1 MDIPK
6 VQSVLRESK
15 TPAWL
20 LYSFFGSNPVALDFL
35 GFSHLHLS
43 RRFAYLIPAQ
53 GEPTLIV
60 HAIEQSTYPPLPGK
74 KRVFHSLESFKA
86 ALQEVVAPYGRVAME
101 YQPGGSIPYLSRV
114 DAGTIELLRGMGL
127 EVVSSA
133 EILLQFQTWSAEAL
147 ASHKRAVQGI
157 EAAIRRALDF
167 IRSRITDPPSELE
180 VQAEISKV
188 FEARGLVFDHP
199 AMVDFGP
206 HAANPHH
213 TPGLARL
220 ERGQVVL
227 IDLWC
232 KEPGG
237 PYADVTWMAGW
248 DVPQEVHQAFAVV
261 TKARDRAVEYVA
273 QAYREGR
280 HPKGFE
286 VDQAAREVL
295 EGAGFGAYILHR
307 TGHNL
312 GFSATHGNGT
322 HLDGLET
329 HDTRPLIPGLAFTV
343 EPGIYPQGI
352 ASATSRDGSL
362 GPWGLRSE
370 INVYLHESGP
380 EITTGVQREIDRL

>member
-1 MDIPK
+1 MDIAK

-20 LYSFFGSNPVALDFL
+20 LYSFFGSNPLALDFL
-35 GFSHLHLS
+35 GLTQLHLS

-74 KRVFHSLESFKA
+74 KRVFHSLASFTA

-114 DAGTIELLRGMGL
+114 DAGTVELLRGMGL

-147 ASHKRAVQGI
+147 AAHRRATQGI
-157 EAAIRRALDF
+157 EAALERALAF
-167 IRSRITDPPSELE
+167 IRSRIGDPPSELE
-180 VQAEISKV
+180 VQAEIRQV

-199 AMVDFGP
+199 AMVSFGP

-220 ERGQVVL
+220 EHGQVVL

-232 KEPGG
+232 KEPSG

-248 DVPQEVHQAFAVV
+248 DVPQEVHRAFAAV
-261 TKARDRAVEYVA
+261 TQARDRAVEYIA

-295 EGAGFGAYILHR
+295 EGAGLGAYILHR

-312 GFSATHGNGT
+312 GFAAPHGNGT
-322 HLDGLET
+322 HLDALET

-343 EPGIYPQGI
+343 EPGVYP
-352 ASATSRDGSL
+352 

-370 INVYLHESGP
+370 INVYLHEAGP
-380 EITTGVQREIDRL
+380 EITTPVQPAIEPL